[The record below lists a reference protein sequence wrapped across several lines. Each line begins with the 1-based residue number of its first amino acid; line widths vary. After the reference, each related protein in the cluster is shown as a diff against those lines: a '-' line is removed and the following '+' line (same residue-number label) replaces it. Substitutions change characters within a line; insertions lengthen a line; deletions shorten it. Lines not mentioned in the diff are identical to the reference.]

1 MSAEATGGAVDLSNI
16 HVLLVDD
23 ERLSRVIVGSLLRKC
38 SYKVTV
44 VESGQQALDALHD
57 ECNKFHLVLTDVSM
71 PDMDGMEL
79 LSNLQHDA
87 RLRYIPV
94 IMMSAHEHSNTV
106 LECIRRGAEDYLLK
120 PVTKKEIQYIWQ
132 HVVRRRNASHH
143 RVPTGQEDPDGP
155 VEQGHTALD
164 PSRDGVM
171 SAVPVDEVL
180 RVDSITDMMDAQ
192 QRPGSPNEEQDL
204 LSGPPEITGNIMGEG
219 LPCTA
224 PRELNLPA
232 SALTRHTGGLAG
244 SSSSAEH
251 RLARNSGAKP
261 RTENRVGQILEPS
274 SSAGS
279 LRGGGARITGSKR
292 RAVAPPT
299 GLRVE
304 ASEKAERIN
313 RSSSA
318 PLASHGDDCVTNGM
332 GARAYAIPPV
342 ASSTMCNRPGE
353 TSWGCE
359 KEAAQS
365 KQKKFTEEELAV
377 YRSFE
382 ECAQAA
388 ERKEVHP
395 VLARASLLRHWL
407 DRPDRLVVVQE
418 CLHIFAQALS
428 AVKAA
433 RLEGHDFSPLC
444 PSVLCISESRE
455 VCFVPE
461 FYSKTPPVSDVERAW
476 YCSQEG
482 KKKPLAPTEQDSYA
496 LAVLFFELFFPM
508 PEPEVRHRTLMAL
521 QVMKVPSSFL
531 QEREGKIFLWLMQNR
546 PSIDVA
552 LRSAF
557 FQNLGVQAG
566 GPFQSHVSPMHLTAE
581 QNQQSEHV
589 QMLKILLGEMHKQSS
604 RENAR
609 LNWEVNELSQDVREV
624 EFQLEELRRRRS
636 ERDTLGKARGGAEE
650 EHSSEEEACSQE
662 HNSFCRLTQDAK
674 GRLEENFLRLE
685 EFFIQRR
692 VSDYQQ
698 FALVGMRSGNR
709 SAASERGTAA
719 ATGHSEH
726 TPREEPGRWSGP
738 SDRPAQLEP
747 TERPHK
753 MGAFGSSM
761 SERPTNSAGKPG
773 PRAATEDVITSD
785 PTQMVKRLRAQRT
798 ARLGQLCEELSNFTR
813 YSAWEVK
820 AELSNSV
827 TFSDLDMVCSS
838 GFDRDDEFFATV
850 GVCKRIKVF
859 EYSQVVNPDV
869 EVHCPVFEMASRAK
883 LSSVAWSPYIKSHLM
898 SSDYEGMV
906 TLWDVNCALP
916 IKEYEEHK
924 KRVWSVDVSQAD
936 PSRVLSGSDDGTVKL
951 WHLSQQRSVATL
963 QGKANV
969 CCVQFSP
976 FDSNLIAYG
985 SADYKTYLYDVRN
998 MSSALTTLVGHNKT
1012 VSYVRFLSREKLVSA
1027 STDNSLKRWDIRH
1040 LLPLSG
1046 AEASKSAASRKV
1058 KADRTFR
1065 GHTNQKN
1072 FVGLSINHEGYIA
1085 CGSEDNSIYAYHN
1098 SLPWQVASRSF
1109 DLDKGGSSLEET
1121 AEGGTPFVSTVC
1133 WGRHNNILLTANS
1146 VGGIK
1151 IIELV
1156 K

>member
-38 SYKVTV
+38 SYKV
-44 VESGQQALDALHD
+44 
-57 ECNKFHLVLTDVSM
+57 
-71 PDMDGMEL
+71 
-79 LSNLQHDA
+79 
-87 RLRYIPV
+87 
-94 IMMSAHEHSNTV
+94 MSAHEHSNTV

-204 LSGPPEITGNIMGEG
+204 LS
-219 LPCTA
+219 
-224 PRELNLPA
+224 
-232 SALTRHTGGLAG
+232 
-244 SSSSAEH
+244 
-251 RLARNSGAKP
+251 
-261 RTENRVGQILEPS
+261 
-274 SSAGS
+274 
-279 LRGGGARITGSKR
+279 
-292 RAVAPPT
+292 
-299 GLRVE
+299 

-521 QVMKVPSSFL
+521 QVMK
-531 QEREGKIFLWLMQNR
+531 
-546 PSIDVA
+546 
-552 LRSAF
+552 
-557 FQNLGVQAG
+557 
-566 GPFQSHVSPMHLTAE
+566 SHVSPMHLTAE